1 MNKTLALTIVIVL
14 SSTACAPTGD
24 TPIQVNRTNYQE
36 AETARNFNNWVAK
49 GANNKLIHMTDL
61 TPSGPAPTVRM
72 NRDTLYSVALLD
84 TSSGTATI
92 TLPEGDLYQSVMM
105 VDTDDT
111 LLNVFLIDGG
121 QIWEVIQASSD
132 GSEATLEVVGNE
144 I

>member
-1 MNKTLALTIVIVL
+1 
-14 SSTACAPTGD
+14 
-24 TPIQVNRTNYQE
+24 
-36 AETARNFNNWVAK
+36 
-49 GANNKLIHMTDL
+49 
-61 TPSGPAPTVRM
+61 
-72 NRDTLYSVALLD
+72 LD